1 VVKFYQFTF
10 YRNFSNDKLFLF
22 GLSCSKIVK
31 YYLCNMKFSRLII
44 LGILIFLSSCRGE
57 DESDLQKIDQ
67 VLNIY
72 IKNAAGKDLLNTNI
86 PGGFT
91 AVRAQDLNADRAL
104 QEITG
109 ISVKKDQDTIAYV
122 DYATGAV
129 RILKDSISP
138 SQKTY
143 QSDFYINLSKIVNKE
158 TVTDVDTVKVEY
170 NWSPNLFQVSKV
182 WYNNKLSFSKVEG
195 QPNIIHIVK

>member
-1 VVKFYQFTF
+1 
-10 YRNFSNDKLFLF
+10 
-22 GLSCSKIVK
+22 
-31 YYLCNMKFSRLII
+31 MKFSRLII

-104 QEITG
+104 QDITG

-129 RILKDSISP
+129 RILKDSISA

-182 WYNNKLSFSKVEG
+182 WYNNKLSFSKVEE